1 MGLSPWW
8 YVNGVMGI
16 GLGDCAETLK
26 DCFDCCPWLYPPRFS
41 PIILPTV
48 GAILSGNTHKVCFMM
63 QLSFYDVLCGYIGNG
78 SIAKLANSMHVVV
91 LQGFEETYWEP
102 QNCWKFCII
111 VVACDFEDRKK
122 RVCCFC
128 RAGGGGGEWG
138 WSGGTVQ
145 NVLHAFCQ
153 QFQRE
158 PKQGHQLAW
167 KCSKAWNYFHL

>member
-1 MGLSPWW
+1 MSTELWGLALEIVLRPWKIALTAVHD
-8 YVNGVMGI
+8 YIRRGSVRSYF
-16 GLGDCAETLK
+16 L
-26 DCFDCCPWLYPPRFS
+26 PWEPFS
-41 PIILPTV
+41 L
-48 GAILSGNTHKVCFMM
+48 AIRTKCFMM